1 MDVMLWAIARCFQE
15 FSVVPNHVSWRVV
28 ANPPQSF
35 LFFRSPQHAISEW
48 KMAIA
53 AKADSWFQDHPI
65 LAWLL
70 DYPMAWLL
78 NHPLI
83 SLVVVGVALLFF
95 LSFLQLM
102 VEMARKLWLVLLQLP
117 LLLLRWAMGQIY
129 VLTRAGLQR
138 AGLSFL
144 PLVSVSPKQ
153 SSVEELRSYELL
165 RVQSTLPRDSDSA
178 LANKDIAQ
186 LLYRLEQLT
195 HEQTQILHEIAQLT
209 EAKS

>member
-1 MDVMLWAIARCFQE
+1 M
-15 FSVVPNHVSWRVV
+15 
-28 ANPPQSF
+28 ANLPQAL
-35 LFFRSPQHAISEW
+35 LFFRSPQNVISEW

-53 AKADSWFQDHPI
+53 ATAESWFQDHPI

-83 SLVVVGVALLFF
+83 SLVVVGVGLLFL

-117 LLLLRWAMGQIY
+117 LLLLRWAMGQTYALI
-129 VLTRAGLQR
+129 RAALQR
-138 AGLSFL
+138 AGLPFL
-144 PLVSVSPKQ
+144 PLVSESPKQ
-153 SSVEELRSYELL
+153 SSVEELRSYESL
-165 RVQSTLPRDSDSA
+165 RVQSTVPRDSDSA
-178 LANKDIAQ
+178 LSNKDIAQ

-195 HEQTQILHEIAQLT
+195 HEQTQILHEIALLT